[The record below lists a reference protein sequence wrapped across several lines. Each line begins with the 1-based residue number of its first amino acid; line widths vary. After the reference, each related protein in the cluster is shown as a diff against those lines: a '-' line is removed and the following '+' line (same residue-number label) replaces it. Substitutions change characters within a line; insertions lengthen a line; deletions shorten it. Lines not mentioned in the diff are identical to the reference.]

1 MKATRIIAIV
11 ALSLALTSCAARR
24 PTTTELA
31 AVAVPTSAGAST
43 SGDAATTPG
52 ADAVTAA
59 VRFVCSGQRLLDAT
73 PTHLPTVIRELWS
86 ARSADDAVAS
96 TVGRLVELRTRL
108 EAGEGPTRYRQSA
121 LSVRLESGSTER
133 ATVSVWWVGVLSR
146 NGVALPQAQWV
157 TSKVT
162 LVHEDYQWRV
172 DAVTDSI
179 GPVPDHSSDDEPI
192 TNDELERRLAGFV
205 DWEANR

>member
-1 MKATRIIAIV
+1 MRAARFIAI
-11 ALSLALTSCAARR
+11 AMLSVALTSCAATR
-24 PTTTELA
+24 PTTTEPS
-31 AVAVPTSAGAST
+31 VEPVPTSVLDSMN
-43 SGDAATTPG
+43 GDSATNPG
-52 ADAVTAA
+52 TDAVAAA
-59 VRFVCSGQRLLDAT
+59 VRFVCSGQRLLDST
-73 PTHLPTVIRELWS
+73 PTQLPTVIRELWS
-86 ARSADDAVAS
+86 AQSADGAVTS
-96 TVGRLVELRTRL
+96 TVEQLGELRTRL
-108 EAGEGPTRYRQSA
+108 EAGEGQTRYRQSV

-157 TSKVT
+157 TSEVT
-162 LVHEDYQWRV
+162 LVHEDDQWRI
-172 DAVTDSI
+172 DAVADST